1 MNSLRTTS
9 TAAANSY
16 SVNGGEEMA
25 WNVTGQKLSMTEGD
39 YGIALPVEIGGVT
52 LSEQDSIKLTFKASA
67 NGDEIF
73 SKEFNGITDNTVEL
87 ELTEEES
94 ELLPVGTYVYRLD
107 WYQSGNFMCNI
118 IPSAGLT
125 VVDKA

>member
-1 MNSLRTTS
+1 
-9 TAAANSY
+9 
-16 SVNGGEEMA
+16 MA
-25 WNVTGQKLSMTEGD
+25 WNVTGQKLSMAEGD
-39 YGIALPVEIGGVT
+39 YGIALPVEISGVT
-52 LSEQDSIKLTFKASA
+52 LGEQDSIKLTFKASA

-94 ELLPVGTYVYRLD
+94 ELFPTGTYVYLLD
-107 WYQSGNFMCNI
+107 WYQDGNFMCNI
-118 IPSAGLT
+118 IPSANLS